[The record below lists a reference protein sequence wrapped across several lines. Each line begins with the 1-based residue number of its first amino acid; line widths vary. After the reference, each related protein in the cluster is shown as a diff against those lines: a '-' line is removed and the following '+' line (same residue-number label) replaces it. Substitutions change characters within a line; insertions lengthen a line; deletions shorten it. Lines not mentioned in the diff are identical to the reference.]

1 MKKGVVLAVLLLLLG
16 GWFTQTRSSDR
27 SDEAKVMEFDTMFG
41 VTAPFL
47 GAANAIQGVPGA
59 GAPWR
64 NPTVEGELKSDGKLE
79 IEVRGL
85 VLVSTGANPAA
96 TFRGIVSCRSIDAS
110 TTPPT
115 ATTVVVLTGA
125 FPATATGNAKIEDT
139 VALPSPCVAP
149 IVFVGPGTGAV
160 RWFSATGIGTD

>member
-1 MKKGVVLAVLLLLLG
+1 MKKAVVVPVLLLLG
-16 GWFTQTRSSDR
+16 GLYTQTLSSAR
-27 SDEAKVMEFDTMFG
+27 SDEPKVLEFDTMFG
-41 VTAPFL
+41 VTGPFL

-59 GAPWR
+59 GAPWT
-64 NPTVEGELKSDGKLE
+64 NPTVEGELGSDGKLE
-79 IEVRGL
+79 IEIRGL

-115 ATTVVVLTGA
+115 ATTVVVVTGA
-125 FPATATGNAKIEDT
+125 FLATTTGNAKIEDT
-139 VALPSPCVAP
+139 VVLPSPCVVP

-160 RWFSATGIGTD
+160 RWFSATGIATN